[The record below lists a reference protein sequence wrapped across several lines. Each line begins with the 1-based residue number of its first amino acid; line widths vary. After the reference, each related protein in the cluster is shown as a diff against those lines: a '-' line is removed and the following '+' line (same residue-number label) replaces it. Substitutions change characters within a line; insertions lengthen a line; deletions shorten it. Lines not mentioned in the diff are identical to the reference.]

1 MQNIMAAQ
9 FKDLKQDLASRIN
22 DMEDNNNKRKC
33 DVGETPHHSDSVEL
47 QHADGNEFDEH
58 MVS

>member
-1 MQNIMAAQ
+1 MAAQ